1 MKVYQYPFIWIFAF
15 TLLFMLSL
23 DFWRW
28 KQEILLSFLNFPAWI
43 FYFVGL
49 NVVLVLAMYG
59 FTRCVTDEQPG
70 GQDS

>member
-1 MKVYQYPFIWIFAF
+1 MKVYQYPFVWIFAF

-28 KQEILLSFLNFPAWI
+28 KQEISLSVLNFPAWI

-49 NVVLVLAMYG
+49 NLVLVAAMYG
-59 FTRCVTDEQPG
+59 FSRWGTDEQPG